1 MLLISLVFHSNL
13 QNLHEIVLNSFSL
26 ILYYIIFCNKHINT
40 IIKWTCVG
48 GGAVIG
54 FMIGPNLP
62 SKAILGIAGGV
73 GGYYASTLL
82 PDMSKLFDDAADV
95 IEDVGEW
102 AKGAAGD
109 VDKWAKGA
117 VDDVDK
123 WAQGVAGD
131 VGKSFDDVG
140 DFFIGKGVR
149 GILGKKRNIPK
160 TKIKPPP
167 IPKRKFKTVK
177 IPKLQFKLW

>member
-1 MLLISLVFHSNL
+1 
-13 QNLHEIVLNSFSL
+13 
-26 ILYYIIFCNKHINT
+26 
-40 IIKWTCVG
+40 
-48 GGAVIG
+48 
-54 FMIGPNLP
+54 MIGPTLP

-73 GGYYASTLL
+73 GGYFASTLL

-95 IEDVGEW
+95 LNDAGKWVKGAVDDVGKW

-123 WAQGVAGD
+123 WAKGVAGD
-131 VGKSFDDVG
+131 VGGWVKGAAGDVSKSFDDMR
-140 DFFIGKGVR
+140 DFTGKGVR
-149 GILGKKRNIPK
+149 GILGKVRNIPK

-167 IPKRKFKTVK
+167 ILKRKLKKVK